1 MVPPFTNSPYG
12 LRATEGKMNPRG
24 AHTVDVDPRASNLK
38 AKSLRGGIVTMG
50 FQAIDAVIRIGSIAI
65 LARVLMPADFGL
77 VSMVTALTAIAEQ
90 FKDIGLSTA
99 TVQKKTIS
107 HEQLSKLFW
116 INVITGVAIAA
127 FISAVSVP
135 LAEFFRDTRLVYIT
149 IAIASGFV
157 WSGAAI
163 QHQAL
168 LRRHMKYTAI
178 GAIQIGST
186 IISTGI
192 ATVLAFKG
200 YGYWALVW
208 REVFRNV
215 FIAIGTWLLCPWRPG
230 FPHKRTDVD
239 DLLTFGGHLTA
250 FNMIVFL
257 MASVDQ
263 VLIGKVYGAALLGI
277 YRQAHQLVVW
287 PVMQLTV
294 PLSRVAEPTLS
305 FLQDSPERYRQ
316 AYQRLVTIVSFVMMP
331 LLLFA
336 AIYSREIV
344 LLLLGENWID
354 AAPIFRILALAMF
367 IRPASDSTG
376 LLLVTC
382 GRTRRYL
389 NLGVATGLILLVAF
403 SIGVIWG
410 PLGVAYGALVA
421 TYAVLALRL
430 RYGLEG
436 TPVNVRA
443 FCRAT
448 KAPLVASAAMA
459 VLLLVMNSFLRTSD
473 PLAVLALAMPVSLGT
488 YVLAWIV
495 IPGGKATLSELAND
509 FGVSLRFEHPSAP
522 LMAAFWKRALWW
534 HQ

>member
-1 MVPPFTNSPYG
+1 MKP
-12 LRATEGKMNPRG
+12 RAF
-24 AHTVDVDPRASNLK
+24 HTVAVDPRASNLK
-38 AKSLRGGIVTMG
+38 AKSLRGGVVTMG
-50 FQAIDAVIRIGSIAI
+50 FQAIDAAVRIGSIAI

-99 TVQKKTIS
+99 TVQRKSIS

-135 LAEFFRDTRLVYIT
+135 LAQFFRDTRLVYIT

-168 LRRHMKYTAI
+168 LRRQMKYTAI
-178 GAIQIGST
+178 GAIQLGST
-186 IISTGI
+186 VLSTGI

-200 YGYWALVW
+200 CGYWALVW

-215 FIAIGTWLLCPWRPG
+215 FIAIGTWLLCPWTPG
-230 FPHKRTDVD
+230 FPQKRTDID
-239 DLLTFGGHLTA
+239 DLLKFGGHLTA

-263 VLIGKVYGAALLGI
+263 VLIGKVYGATLLGI

-294 PLSRVAEPTLS
+294 PLSRIAEPTLS
-305 FLQDSPERYRQ
+305 FLQDSPDRYRQ
-316 AYQRLVTIVSFVMMP
+316 AYQKLVTIMSLVMMP
-331 LLLFA
+331 LLMFA

-344 LLLLGENWID
+344 LLLLGDNWMD
-354 AAPIFRILALAMF
+354 AAPILRILALGMF

-382 GRTRRYL
+382 GKTRRYL
-389 NLGVATGLILLVAF
+389 NLGVASGLILLLAF
-403 SIGVIWG
+403 STGVFWG
-410 PLGVAYGALVA
+410 PLGVAYGVLVA
-421 TYAVLALRL
+421 TCAMLGLRL
-430 RYGLEG
+430 RYGLDG
-436 TPVNVRA
+436 TPVNVRV
-443 FCRAT
+443 FFRAT
-448 KAPLVASAAMA
+448 KTPFVASAAMA
-459 VLLLVMNSFLRTSD
+459 ALLLMMNSFLSTSN
-473 PLAVLALAMPVSLGT
+473 PLAVLAFATPVALGT
-488 YVLAWIV
+488 YVLAWILM
-495 IPGGKATLSELAND
+495 PGGKGTLSELAKD
-509 FGVSLRFEHPSAP
+509 FGVSLRPGRPSVP
-522 LMAAFWKRALWW
+522 VMAAFWKRALWW
-534 HQ
+534 QQ